1 MHVVTLFLT
10 KETTC
15 IQSLVFSLFNIPY
28 HDNSNLNN
36 YDNIQWK
43 QGTSFAVTKG
53 KYYSIITPYNISS
66 DASGF
71 VVTSG
76 SMSEPIFRNSAVELY
91 NFYVKATSTTIATR
105 LEVVLAEL

>member
-1 MHVVTLFLT
+1 M
-10 KETTC
+10 
-15 IQSLVFSLFNIPY
+15 FNSEL
-28 HDNSNLNN
+28 NSDLNN